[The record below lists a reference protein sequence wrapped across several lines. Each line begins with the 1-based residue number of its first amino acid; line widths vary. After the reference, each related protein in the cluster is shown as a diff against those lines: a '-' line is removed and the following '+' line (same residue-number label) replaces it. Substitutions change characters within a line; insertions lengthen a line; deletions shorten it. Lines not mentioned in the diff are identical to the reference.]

1 MVSRVS
7 TGGNYSAVLAN
18 LISAQQRQMDA
29 GTKVASQKNG
39 SDLKDY
45 ARNAE
50 MLTAMRS
57 IETRLGAFTEQNK
70 LVSDRLTTQ
79 DFALSQVA
87 DAAQIARQAIAES
100 IASGRVD
107 TLMQDI
113 QAAFRNGVEGMNARY
128 GGKYLFA
135 GGQVNTPPFSATSLS
150 DLTIPATNVAD
161 YFHNDSYV
169 AQAKVDDSTLVNLG
183 FLADAFGTGMMEA
196 FKSIQAFDEGV
207 DGPFDG
213 ELTDNQRAFLE
224 SQLSVWDT
232 AYKDL
237 VNVGGRNGMVQSRV
251 DSVKEDLVARTNS
264 IKGMVGEIVDADM
277 SQAVSNLQQ
286 AQISVQAA
294 AQVFLALQ
302 ESSLLNVLR

>member
-107 TLMQDI
+107 TLMQDM

-135 GGQVNTPPFSATSLS
+135 GGQVNTAPFSATSLS

-161 YFHNDSYV
+161 YFHNDSYI
-169 AQAKVDDSTLVNLG
+169 AQAKVDDATVVDLG

-196 FKSIQAFDEGV
+196 FKAIQTFEEGV
-207 DGPFDG
+207 DGPFNG

-224 SQLSVWDT
+224 SQLSVWDA

-251 DSVKEDLVARTNS
+251 DSVREDLVARTNS

-277 SQAVSNLQQ
+277 SEAVSNLQQ

-294 AQVFLALQ
+294 AQVFVALQ

>member
-107 TLMQDI
+107 TLMQDM

-135 GGQVNTPPFSATSLS
+135 GGQVDTPPFSATSLS

-161 YFHNDSYV
+161 YFHNDSYI
-169 AQAKVDDSTLVNLG
+169 AQAKVDDSTLVDLG

-196 FKSIQAFDEGV
+196 FKSMQAFEEGV
-207 DGPFDG
+207 DGPFNG
-213 ELTDNQRAFLE
+213 ELTVNQRAFLE
-224 SQLSVWDT
+224 TQLSVWDA

-251 DSVKEDLVARTNS
+251 ESVKEDLIARTNS

-277 SQAVSNLQQ
+277 SLAVSNLQQ

-294 AQVFLALQ
+294 AQVFVALQ

>member
-7 TGGNYSAVLAN
+7 TSGNYSAVLAN
-18 LISAQQRQMDA
+18 LLSAQQRQMDA

-57 IETRLGAFTEQNK
+57 IDSRLVAYADQNK
-70 LVSDRLTTQ
+70 LISDRLTTQ

-87 DAAQIARQAIAES
+87 DASQVARQAIAES
-100 IASGRVD
+100 LASGRVD
-107 TLMQDI
+107 NLMQDM
-113 QAAFRNGVEGMNARY
+113 QAAFRNAAEGLNARY

-161 YFHNDSYV
+161 YFQNDSFI

-183 FLADAFGTGMMEA
+183 FLADAFGTGLMDA
-196 FKSIQAFDEGV
+196 FKAMQTFQEGV
-207 DGPFDG
+207 NGPFDG
-213 ELTDNQRAFLE
+213 ELTDSQRTFLE
-224 SQLSVWDT
+224 GQLAVWD
-232 AYKDL
+232 ASYKDL
-237 VNVGGRNGMVQSRV
+237 VNVVGRNGMIQSRV

-264 IKGMVGEIVDADM
+264 IKGMIGEVVDADM
-277 SQAVSNLQQ
+277 SLAVSNLQQ

-294 AQVFLALQ
+294 AQVFVTLQ

>member
-107 TLMQDI
+107 TLMQDM

-135 GGQVNTPPFSATSLS
+135 GGQVDTPPFSATSLS

-161 YFHNDSYV
+161 YFHNDSYI

-196 FKSIQAFDEGV
+196 FKSIQAFEEGV
-207 DGPFDG
+207 DGPFNG
-213 ELTDNQRAFLE
+213 ELPTISAPSWRASFR
-224 SQLSVWDT
+224 SGTPPTRIWS
-232 AYKDL
+232 
-237 VNVGGRNGMVQSRV
+237 
-251 DSVKEDLVARTNS
+251 
-264 IKGMVGEIVDADM
+264 M
-277 SQAVSNLQQ
+277 S
-286 AQISVQAA
+286 AA
-294 AQVFLALQ
+294 ATAWC
-302 ESSLLNVLR
+302 RAAWTP

>member
-7 TGGNYSAVLAN
+7 TGGNYSVVLAN

-100 IASGRVD
+100 IASGRVE
-107 TLMQDI
+107 TLMQDM
-113 QAAFRNGVEGMNARY
+113 QAAFRNGVEGMNAHY

-135 GGQVNTPPFSATSLS
+135 GGQVNTAPFSATSLS

-161 YFHNDSYV
+161 YFHNDSYI
-169 AQAKVDDSTLVNLG
+169 AQAKVDDATVVDLG

-196 FKSIQAFDEGV
+196 FKAIQTFEEGV
-207 DGPFDG
+207 DGPFNG

-224 SQLSVWDT
+224 SQLSVWDA

-251 DSVKEDLVARTNS
+251 DSVREDLVARTNS

-277 SQAVSNLQQ
+277 SEAVSNLQQ

-294 AQVFLALQ
+294 AQVFVALQ

>member
-107 TLMQDI
+107 TLMQDM

-135 GGQVNTPPFSATSLS
+135 GGQVDTPPFSATSLS

-196 FKSIQAFDEGV
+196 FKAIQAFEEGV

-213 ELTDNQRAFLE
+213 ELTVNQRTFLE
-224 SQLSVWDT
+224 SQLSVWDA

>member
-1 MVSRVS
+1 MSRVY

-135 GGQVNTPPFSATSLS
+135 GGQVDTPPFSATSLS

-196 FKSIQAFDEGV
+196 FKAIQAFEEGV
-207 DGPFDG
+207 NGPFDG
-213 ELTDNQRAFLE
+213 ELTDNQRIFLE

>member
-107 TLMQDI
+107 TLMQDM

-135 GGQVNTPPFSATSLS
+135 GGQVDTPPFSATSLS

-169 AQAKVDDSTLVNLG
+169 AQAKVDDSTLVDLG

-196 FKSIQAFDEGV
+196 FKAIQAFEEGV

-213 ELTDNQRAFLE
+213 ELTVNQRTFLE
-224 SQLSVWDT
+224 SQLSVWDA

>member
-7 TGGNYSAVLAN
+7 TSGNYSAVLAN

-57 IETRLGAFTEQNK
+57 IDSRLGAYTDQNK

-79 DFALSQVA
+79 DFALSQIA
-87 DAAQIARQAIAES
+87 DASQVARQAIAES
-100 IASGRVD
+100 LASGRVD
-107 TLMQDI
+107 TLMQDM
-113 QAAFRNGVEGMNARY
+113 QAAFRNATEGLNARY

-135 GGQVNTPPFSATSLS
+135 GGQVNTPPFSATSLN

-161 YFHNDSYV
+161 YFHNDSFI
-169 AQAKVDDSTLVNLG
+169 AQAKVDDSTVVNLG
-183 FLADAFGTGMMEA
+183 FLADAFGTGLMDA
-196 FKSIQAFDEGV
+196 FKSMQTFQEGV
-207 DGPFDG
+207 NGPFDG
-213 ELTDNQRAFLE
+213 ELTDSQRTFLE
-224 SQLSVWDT
+224 GQLAVWD
-232 AYKDL
+232 ASYKDL
-237 VNVGGRNGMVQSRV
+237 VNVGGRNGMIQSRV
-251 DSVKEDLVARTNS
+251 ESVKEDLVARTNS
-264 IKGMVGEIVDADM
+264 IKGMIGEVVDADM
-277 SQAVSNLQQ
+277 SLAVSNLQQ

-294 AQVFLALQ
+294 AQVFVSLQ

>member
-7 TGGNYSAVLAN
+7 TGGNYSSVLAN

-107 TLMQDI
+107 TLMQDM

-135 GGQVNTPPFSATSLS
+135 GGQVDTPPFSATSLS

-161 YFHNDSYV
+161 YFHNDSYI
-169 AQAKVDDSTLVNLG
+169 AQAKVDDSTLVDLG

-196 FKSIQAFDEGV
+196 FKSMQAFEEGV
-207 DGPFDG
+207 DGPFNG
-213 ELTDNQRAFLE
+213 ELTVNQRAFLE
-224 SQLSVWDT
+224 TQLSVWDA

-251 DSVKEDLVARTNS
+251 ESVKEDLIARTNS

-277 SQAVSNLQQ
+277 SLAVSNLQQ

-294 AQVFLALQ
+294 AQVFVALQ

>member
-70 LVSDRLTTQ
+70 LVSSRLTTQ

-107 TLMQDI
+107 TLMQDM

-135 GGQVNTPPFSATSLS
+135 GGQVDTPPFSATSLS

-169 AQAKVDDSTLVNLG
+169 AQAKVDDSTLVDLG

-196 FKSIQAFDEGV
+196 FKAIQAFEEGV

-213 ELTDNQRAFLE
+213 ELTVNQRTFLE
-224 SQLSVWDT
+224 SQLSVWDA

>member
-1 MVSRVS
+1 
-7 TGGNYSAVLAN
+7 
-18 LISAQQRQMDA
+18 
-29 GTKVASQKNG
+29 
-39 SDLKDY
+39 
-45 ARNAE
+45 
-50 MLTAMRS
+50 MRS

-107 TLMQDI
+107 TLMQDM

-135 GGQVNTPPFSATSLS
+135 GGQVNTAPFSATSLS
-150 DLTIPATNVAD
+150 DLTIPATNVSD
-161 YFHNDSYV
+161 YFHNDSYI
-169 AQAKVDDSTLVNLG
+169 AQAKVDDSTVVDLG

-196 FKSIQAFDEGV
+196 FKAIQTFEEGV
-207 DGPFDG
+207 DGPFNG
-213 ELTDNQRAFLE
+213 ELTDNQRTFLE

-264 IKGMVGEIVDADM
+264 IKGMVGGIVDADM
-277 SQAVSNLQQ
+277 SEAVSNLQQ

-294 AQVFLALQ
+294 AQVFVALQ

>member
-107 TLMQDI
+107 TLMQDM

-135 GGQVNTPPFSATSLS
+135 GGQVDTPPFSATSLS
-150 DLTIPATNVAD
+150 DLTIPATNVGD

-169 AQAKVDDSTLVNLG
+169 AQAKVDDSTLVDLG

-196 FKSIQAFDEGV
+196 FKSIQAFEEGV

-213 ELTDNQRAFLE
+213 ELTVNQRTFLE
-224 SQLSVWDT
+224 SQLSVWDA

>member
-7 TGGNYSAVLAN
+7 TSGNYSAVLAN

-57 IETRLGAFTEQNK
+57 IDTRLTAYADQNK

-79 DFALSQVA
+79 DFALSQIA
-87 DAAQIARQAIAES
+87 DASQVARQAIAES
-100 IASGRVD
+100 LASGRVD
-107 TLMQDI
+107 TLMQDM
-113 QAAFRNGVEGMNARY
+113 QAAFRNASEGLNARY

-135 GGQVNTPPFSATSLS
+135 GGQVNTAPFSATSLS

-161 YFHNDSYV
+161 YFHNDSFIT
-169 AQAKVDDSTLVNLG
+169 QAKVDDSTVVNLG
-183 FLADAFGTGMMEA
+183 FLADAFGTGLMDA
-196 FKSIQAFDEGV
+196 FKAMQTFQEGV
-207 DGPFDG
+207 NGPFDG
-213 ELTDNQRAFLE
+213 ELTDSQRTFLE
-224 SQLSVWDT
+224 GQLAVWD
-232 AYKDL
+232 ASYKDL
-237 VNVGGRNGMVQSRV
+237 VNVGGRNGMIQSRV

-264 IKGMVGEIVDADM
+264 IKGMIGEVVDADM
-277 SQAVSNLQQ
+277 SLAVSNLQQ

-294 AQVFLALQ
+294 AQVFVSLQ